1 MSQKEYTDLN
11 SLEACY
17 KAGNGWALNALALGW
32 SSVNHPSA
40 VRLQQRV
47 KELAP
52 RQPRWQAEGYSSLH
66 EYVKANEGL
75 EFPSLSPESWAK
87 MGRNGIPVTSAISN
101 PDVRSWVEEIL

>member
-32 SSVNHPSA
+32 SGVNHPSA

-47 KELAP
+47 KELVP

-66 EYVKANEGL
+66 EYAKANESS
-75 EFPSLSPESWAK
+75 EFPSLSPEAWAK
-87 MGRNGIPVTSAISN
+87 TGRSLVPVTSAIPS
-101 PDVRSWVEEIL
+101 PDVRLWVENIL

>member
-47 KELAP
+47 KKLVP
-52 RQPRWQAEGYSSLH
+52 RQPRWQAEGYSSLYD
-66 EYVKANEGL
+66 YVKANESS
-75 EFPSLSPESWAK
+75 EFPSLSPEAWAK
-87 MGRNGIPVTSAISN
+87 MGIASVPVASEISN
-101 PDVRSWVEEIL
+101 PDVRSWVEDIL